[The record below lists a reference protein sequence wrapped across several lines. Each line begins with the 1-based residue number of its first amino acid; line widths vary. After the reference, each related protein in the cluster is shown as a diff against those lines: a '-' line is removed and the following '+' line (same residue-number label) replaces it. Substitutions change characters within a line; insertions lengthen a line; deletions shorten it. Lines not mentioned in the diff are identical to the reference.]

1 MSIAVVNGKVL
12 NEDQQVSVRNLLI
25 QGRHISGIGYIP
37 DEDEDQLRIIDVTQG
52 LLLPNTFDFFYIPEI
67 SNIKDYTLDLR
78 QFGHMN
84 VSYLP
89 NPKSSLLDHPEDI
102 EKMAQI
108 LGDLRQHV
116 SFVACA
122 SKGNLPDELSEL
134 SLLVKAGASAIY
146 FDRIIENDVL
156 FKQALTYV
164 DMIGVPIIFGP
175 MTSMDKNGAHLNDG
189 ATSFEIG
196 IRGESEDDEFKNV
209 QYALS
214 LIQSNVSVPVHF
226 QCISSIR
233 AIQLIHEFKKTHSN
247 ISLGASPFHMV
258 LSDDFLKTYS
268 ADLKFNPPLRSSET
282 MTHLF
287 KALSDGMIDHFTAL
301 HFPVLGDSQ
310 EKSFFDHP
318 FGSATIPYFFNLASH
333 CLIKSG
339 CSLDQYDRL
348 LSCPSHLNLFQS
360 VQLNLKANASFI
372 VLKTV
377 AQTDHDIQLFNDISI
392 QLTGGVHAIF
402 VNGDVYG
409 I

>member
-78 QFGHMN
+78 QSGHMN

-164 DMIGVPIIFGP
+164 DMIGVG
-175 MTSMDKNGAHLNDG
+175 
-189 ATSFEIG
+189 
-196 IRGESEDDEFKNV
+196 
-209 QYALS
+209 
-214 LIQSNVSVPVHF
+214 SNV
-226 QCISSIR
+226 
-233 AIQLIHEFKKTHSN
+233 
-247 ISLGASPFHMV
+247 
-258 LSDDFLKTYS
+258 
-268 ADLKFNPPLRSSET
+268 
-282 MTHLF
+282 
-287 KALSDGMIDHFTAL
+287 
-301 HFPVLGDSQ
+301 
-310 EKSFFDHP
+310 
-318 FGSATIPYFFNLASH
+318 
-333 CLIKSG
+333 
-339 CSLDQYDRL
+339 
-348 LSCPSHLNLFQS
+348 
-360 VQLNLKANASFI
+360 
-372 VLKTV
+372 
-377 AQTDHDIQLFNDISI
+377 
-392 QLTGGVHAIF
+392 
-402 VNGDVYG
+402 
-409 I
+409 